1 METLQLLW
9 FHLYLWASSLVKMI
23 VSRIRNVMANDS
35 INVLYLKILHLNEH
49 LTTWINPTTKS
60 SKIGIQRINETTYS
74 IYVSTSYQ
82 EYNVDIFLKNT
93 AFSKQIR

>member
-23 VSRIRNVMANDS
+23 VSRIHNVMANDS
-35 INVLYLKILHLNEH
+35 INVLYLKLLHLNEH
-49 LTTWINPTTKS
+49 LITWINPTTKS

-82 EYNVDIFLKNT
+82 EYNVDIF
-93 AFSKQIR
+93 